1 MKKYFSPYM
10 VQIIKITSDWRLGE
24 MNEREFINS
33 VTRIADTY
41 ADYKKDR
48 ESEEEWKR
56 NIDI

>member
-10 VQIIKITSDWRLGE
+10 VQIIKIASDWRLGE
-24 MNEREFINS
+24 INEREFINS

-48 ESEEEWKR
+48 ESEEEREK
-56 NIDI
+56 NINI

>member
-48 ESEEEWKR
+48 ESENEKK
-56 NIDI
+56 I

>member
-1 MKKYFSPYM
+1 M

-41 ADYKKDR
+41 ADYKKVGI
-48 ESEEEWKR
+48 EKAKKNEKE
-56 NIDI
+56 I

>member
-41 ADYKKDR
+41 SDYKKDR
-48 ESEEEWKR
+48 ESEEE
-56 NIDI
+56 